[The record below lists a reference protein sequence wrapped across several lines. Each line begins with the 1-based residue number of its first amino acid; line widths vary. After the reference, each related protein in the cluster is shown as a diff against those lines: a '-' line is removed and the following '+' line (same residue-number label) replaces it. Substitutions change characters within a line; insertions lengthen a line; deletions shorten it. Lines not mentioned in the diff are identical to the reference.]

1 MSLAP
6 RVIDARGLACP
17 QPVILTRKAL
27 AEGGPGRILV
37 IVDSPAS
44 RENVVRFATH
54 AGCAVERVEESGDE
68 ARILIRPSGSEAL
81 PPPAGAP
88 CDAPGLPKVD
98 PDIRTLLL
106 TSGTLG
112 RGDDELGALL
122 MRGFLYTLTESGNLP
137 RRLILM
143 NGGVLLAVEGSEHLV
158 NLQRLAGLGVEI
170 LACGTCLEFHKVREK
185 LSAGRVTNMQEIAG
199 CLLEGQVLGL

>member
-68 ARILIRPSGSEAL
+68 ARILLRPSGPEAL

-88 CDAPGLPKVD
+88 CGAPGLPKVD

-106 TSGTLG
+106 TSRTLG

-122 MRGFLYTLTESGNLP
+122 MRVFLYTLTESGNLP

-170 LACGTCLEFHKVREK
+170 LACGTCLEFFK
-185 LSAGRVTNMQEIAG
+185 LKDSLAVGRITNMYEIAS
-199 CLLEGQVLGL
+199 LLLQGPTVAL

>member
-68 ARILIRPSGSEAL
+68 ARILIRPSGTEPVLRVMVEAGEADIAEAL
-81 PPPAGAP
+81 AH
-88 CDAPGLPKVD
+88 
-98 PDIRTLLL
+98 R
-106 TSGTLG
+106 
-112 RGDDELGALL
+112 
-122 MRGFLYTLTESGNLP
+122 
-137 RRLILM
+137 
-143 NGGVLLAVEGSEHLV
+143 LV
-158 NLQRLAGLGVEI
+158 NSIQPALTR
-170 LACGTCLEFHKVREK
+170 
-185 LSAGRVTNMQEIAG
+185 
-199 CLLEGQVLGL
+199 